1 MGVFMKLFVKIITLF
16 IPIKSLR
23 HAIRRFFDDRYINP
37 LYSPLDMLLK
47 NHSIYRPAVG
57 YLRDIQLA
65 SVKILKEV
73 DRICNEF
80 NIQYFISFGTLL
92 GAVRHGGFI
101 PWDDD
106 IDISMLRDDYK
117 KFVDIFNKNTVF
129 DELQAIFA
137 NTGSHIKVCLKGTSI
152 SLDIFCCD
160 VFGKNMSTDEKI
172 SFSRKLNSLSKN
184 KMLKNISKNSYNIEA
199 EKLTNKLI
207 ERENSNE
214 CLKKSTIFYSIEFRH
229 KWTCIVFDYSSI
241 FPLKKIEFEGT
252 KFYAP
257 KNIDEY
263 LTFIYGNYM
272 EIPNKIKLHSDYRKI
287 GLSEILKIKEFLR

>member
-1 MGVFMKLFVKIITLF
+1 MKFFVKIITLF

-65 SVKILKEV
+65 SIKILKEV
-73 DRICNEF
+73 DRICTKF
-80 NIQYFISFGTLL
+80 NIPYFISFGTLL

-129 DELQAIFA
+129 TELQAVFA
-137 NTGSHIKVCLKGTSI
+137 NTGSHIKICLKETSI
-152 SLDIFCCD
+152 SLDVFCCD
-160 VFGKNMSTDEKI
+160 IIRKNMDIDEKMKLTK
-172 SFSRKLNSLSKN
+172 KLNKLSMAKV
-184 KMLKNISKNSYNIEA
+184 LKKSPKNSYNIEA
-199 EKLTNKLI
+199 EKLTAKLI
-207 ERENSNE
+207 LGEKLNAPLN
-214 CLKKSTIFYSIEFRH
+214 KSSIFYSIEF
-229 KWTCIVFDYSSI
+229 KNTDLSIVFDYSNI

-257 KNIDEY
+257 QNIDNY

-287 GLSEILKIKEFLR
+287 DLPEILKIKEFLK

>member
-1 MGVFMKLFVKIITLF
+1 MFMGVFMKLFVKIITLF

-106 IDISMLRDDYK
+106 IDISI
-117 KFVDIFNKNTVF
+117 IFHFSQKYHKEKRVVF
-129 DELQAIFA
+129 CIWW
-137 NTGSHIKVCLKGTSI
+137 I
-152 SLDIFCCD
+152 
-160 VFGKNMSTDEKI
+160 I
-172 SFSRKLNSLSKN
+172 SFKRLSR
-184 KMLKNISKNSYNIEA
+184 
-199 EKLTNKLI
+199 
-207 ERENSNE
+207 
-214 CLKKSTIFYSIEFRH
+214 
-229 KWTCIVFDYSSI
+229 TCFGI
-241 FPLKKIEFEGT
+241 
-252 KFYAP
+252 
-257 KNIDEY
+257 
-263 LTFIYGNYM
+263 
-272 EIPNKIKLHSDYRKI
+272 
-287 GLSEILKIKEFLR
+287 